1 LKNGFTKSILKNT
14 KKKSI
19 FLKLK
24 QTHPI
29 SMLINRESSTLMT
42 LIDSILS
49 KEDPPIQGMRHE
61 HILLL
66 T

>member
-1 LKNGFTKSILKNT
+1 
-14 KKKSI
+14 
-19 FLKLK
+19 
-24 QTHPI
+24 
-29 SMLINRESSTLMT
+29 MLINRESSTLMT

-66 T
+66 TWPYTKSPTS